1 MSYYDIQRLIIDEEF
16 KTLIRPLFKAEYEQ
30 LEKNIIKDGCRD
42 PLTTWN
48 GILIDGHNRY
58 SICQRHNIP
67 FNVVEMEFSCRD
79 EVIAWIC
86 ANQLGR
92 RNLTEETRKF
102 LIGKQYEAEK
112 RVNTQRN
119 MYGHNQFSEADLDV
133 PYESFDPAEV
143 AESMETK
150 RKTAEKIGVTNHISH
165 GTVEKYAIYARAL
178 EIIKEVEPKLYHK
191 ILSGRMKISHP
202 YVVELSRKQ
211 PSEIKKFYERLEN
224 NQQPFTHYMESRRE
238 MQFEPT
244 SVPQS
249 AVPSPSIKDMPEFD
263 PDADV
268 IGLTL
273 TIPSWVS
280 AIVRTRKKANLSI
293 ISDGARLRLQK
304 ALTDLQ
310 STISEMQAAIK
321 EH

>member
-1 MSYYDIQRLIIDEEF
+1 MSSYDMPKLIIDDEF

-30 LEKNIIKDGCRD
+30 LEKNILKDGCRD

-58 SICQRHNIP
+58 SICQKHGIP
-67 FNVVEMEFSCRD
+67 FSIVEMEFCCRD

-112 RVNTQRN
+112 LVNEQRN
-119 MYGHNQFSEADLDV
+119 IYGNNQFSDTDDEN
-133 PYESFDPAEV
+133 PYETFDPADV

-178 EIIKEVEPKLYHK
+178 ERIKDVEPKLYHK

-211 PSEIKKFYERLEN
+211 PAEIKKFYERLES
-224 NQQPFTHYMESRRE
+224 NQQPFTHYMDSRRE
-238 MQFEPT
+238 MQNNPPLVT
-244 SVPQS
+244 QS
-249 AVPSPSIKDMPEFD
+249 ISNSPSVKDMPAFD

-273 TIPSWVS
+273 TIPSWS
-280 AIVRTRKKANLSI
+280 SSIIRTRNKANLSI

-304 ALTDLQ
+304 ALMDLQ
-310 STISEMQAAIK
+310 NTISEMLAAIK

>member
-1 MSYYDIQRLIIDEEF
+1 MSYYEIPKLTIDDEF

-30 LEKNIIKDGCRD
+30 LEKNILKDGCRD

-58 SICQRHNIP
+58 SICQKHGIP
-67 FNVVEMEFSCRD
+67 FRVVEMEFSCRD

-112 RVNTQRN
+112 IVNVQKN
-119 MYGHNQFSEADLDV
+119 IYGHNQFSDADDES
-133 PYESFDPAEV
+133 PYETFNPADV
-143 AESMETK
+143 AESVETK

-178 EIIKEVEPKLYHK
+178 ETIKAVEPKLYHK

-211 PSEIKKFYERLEN
+211 PAEIKKFYERLES

-238 MQFEPT
+238 MQNNPPPV
-244 SVPQS
+244 SSP
-249 AVPSPSIKDMPEFD
+249 ASPSIKDMPEFD

-273 TIPSWVS
+273 TIPSWS
-280 AIVRTRKKANLSI
+280 NSIIRTRKKANLSI

-310 STISEMQAAIK
+310 ATISEMLTAIK
-321 EH
+321 ER